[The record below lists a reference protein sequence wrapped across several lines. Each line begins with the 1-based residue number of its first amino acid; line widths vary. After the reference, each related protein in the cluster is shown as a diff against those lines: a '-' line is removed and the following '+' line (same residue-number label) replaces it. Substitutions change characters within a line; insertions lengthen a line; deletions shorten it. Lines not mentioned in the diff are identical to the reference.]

1 MKLSSLGKNLF
12 FNLFASISI
21 FEFLLFL
28 GIIVYD
34 FFYYKVHYI
43 SLYSI
48 LRLIFKLHFI
58 VLPINALLVIAEQVI
73 KTKYISNIEPNKINK
88 WLKVFYI
95 FAMLSFIL
103 MTLVCLFVGYPPAE
117 NELRYD

>member
-12 FNLFASISI
+12 FNLFALISI

-34 FFYYKVHYI
+34 FFYYEVHYI

-58 VLPINALLVIAEQVI
+58 VLPINALLIIAEQVI

-103 MTLVCLFVGYPPAE
+103 MTFICLFIGYPPTE
-117 NELRYD
+117 NELLYD

>member
-1 MKLSSLGKNLF
+1 MLPMN
-12 FNLFASISI
+12 A
-21 FEFLLFL
+21 
-28 GIIVYD
+28 
-34 FFYYKVHYI
+34 
-43 SLYSI
+43 
-48 LRLIFKLHFI
+48 
-58 VLPINALLVIAEQVI
+58 VLVVAEQVI